1 MAEALISANV
11 AMTGWY
17 DYRLVVLSVLLAI
30 SASYAALDSAARVT
44 AARGWA
50 RSLWLIGGATA
61 MGFGIW
67 SMHFTGMHAFNLPIP
82 VHYYWPTVL
91 VSLLVAVASSGF
103 ALYAV
108 AWHETGHLR
117 SLVGSVLMGSG
128 IVGLHYIAMAAMRL
142 PAVIQFDLRL
152 VALSVML
159 AIFFSLVALRLA
171 FYFRVPTRGGA
182 SLQKAA
188 GAIFMGAAVSGMH
201 YTAMAAAKFIPT
213 SLQPDLSRAVS
224 FSPVGTAGLATV
236 TLTIE
241 GATVLACLVNRQ
253 FEVRWLEMQAHREF
267 SASLLRSQDEER
279 RRIARQLHETT
290 GQSLI
295 AVKMILAKISRSD
308 AARDPTV
315 AEAVSESL
323 ALVETCIKEIRT
335 LSHLLHPP
343 LLGEAGLA
351 SALRWYAAGFQ
362 QRSGIKVKVEVP
374 PDLERFPEKIE
385 TGVFRIVQECLTNI
399 HRHSGSPVA
408 RIAIVRN
415 EDGLRVEVEDEG
427 RGMSSDVAGQGTPS
441 SLALGVGI
449 AGIRERVK
457 QLGGTMEIHS
467 GKHGTKVVA
476 ILPVKG
482 QGSWGESAS

>member
-67 SMHFTGMHAFNLPIP
+67 SMHFTGMHAFKLPIP

-236 TLTIE
+236 TLIVE
-241 GATVLACLVNRQ
+241 GATVLACLVDRQ
-253 FEVRWLEMQAHREF
+253 FEGRWFEMQSTHEF
-267 SASLLRSQDEER
+267 SARLLRS
-279 RRIARQLHETT
+279 
-290 GQSLI
+290 
-295 AVKMILAKISRSD
+295 
-308 AARDPTV
+308 
-315 AEAVSESL
+315 
-323 ALVETCIKEIRT
+323 
-335 LSHLLHPP
+335 
-343 LLGEAGLA
+343 
-351 SALRWYAAGFQ
+351 
-362 QRSGIKVKVEVP
+362 
-374 PDLERFPEKIE
+374 
-385 TGVFRIVQECLTNI
+385 
-399 HRHSGSPVA
+399 
-408 RIAIVRN
+408 
-415 EDGLRVEVEDEG
+415 
-427 RGMSSDVAGQGTPS
+427 
-441 SLALGVGI
+441 
-449 AGIRERVK
+449 
-457 QLGGTMEIHS
+457 
-467 GKHGTKVVA
+467 
-476 ILPVKG
+476 
-482 QGSWGESAS
+482 